1 MKNFLYFI
9 VLTFFLASCS
19 KDNSQPPRND
29 SGINIHFTH
38 SVNGENFEELDP
50 SCCGLPHKNA
60 AGQDYSVMLLKY
72 IISDIKL
79 YRESGDHLTVK
90 DMHFIDLDDSRSA
103 SINLDS
109 DEYEFVAISFTM
121 GLKNENNSSY
131 QYINYNNTFEGVMA
145 WPEMMGGGYHYMK
158 MEGKFDND
166 STFYNTHTGA
176 LAMSGMDRMDH
187 SHDFFLDLNPSN
199 SSESLH
205 ISINMEINNWYNN
218 PVYTLVSDG
227 IMGNMQA
234 QMDLQAN
241 CHDVFSA
248 SVR

>member
-1 MKNFLYFI
+1 M
-9 VLTFFLASCS
+9 VATFT
-19 KDNSQPPRND
+19 ND
-29 SGINIHFTH
+29 
-38 SVNGENFEELDP
+38 
-50 SCCGLPHKNA
+50 A
-60 AGQDYSVMLLKY
+60 
-72 IISDIKL
+72 
-79 YRESGDHLTVK
+79 
-90 DMHFIDLDDSRSA
+90 
-103 SINLDS
+103 
-109 DEYEFVAISFTM
+109 
-121 GLKNENNSSY
+121 
-131 QYINYNNTFEGVMA
+131 FEGAMA

-187 SHDFFLDLNPSN
+187 SHDVYLDLNPSN

-205 ISINMEINNWYNN
+205 VSINMEINNWYNN

-234 QMDLQAN
+234 QMNLQAN
-241 CHDVFSA
+241 CNDVFSA